1 MTYKKDTGK
10 GLVTTPQAKWGFLL
24 ENSMPLV
31 MTWKDIEGL
40 EKFGTAIKN
49 MDKNIAKAAVRALN
63 RTGDSARVKIK
74 RELAKQTGL
83 KQKVLVRA
91 LKAKKANFSSLGYEI
106 YSKGGD
112 ISLKYFS
119 PRETRSGVSA
129 APFRKRSVFKS
140 TFMLGGQFPNR
151 HGLVGNGHVFIR
163 GGKTAKSMTRVKSGV
178 IIPNE
183 MVKGESR
190 EAFEKSVRE
199 VLPKRMEHELS
210 RLGL

>member
-1 MTYKKDTGK
+1 M
-10 GLVTTPQAKWGFLL
+10 
-24 ENSMPLV
+24 SLV

-40 EKFGTAIKN
+40 EKYSAAIKN
-49 MDKNIAKAAVRALN
+49 MDKNIVKAAVRALN
-63 RTGDSARVKIK
+63 RTGDSTKVQVRRK
-74 RELAKQTGL
+74 LAKQTGL

-91 LKAKKANFSSLGYEI
+91 LKAKKANFNSLGYEI

-119 PRETRSGVSA
+119 PRETRPGVSA
-129 APFRKRSVFKS
+129 SPFSKRSVFKG
-140 TFMLGGQFPNR
+140 TFMLGGRFPNR

-163 GGKTAKSMTRVKSGV
+163 GGKTAKSMTKVKSGV

-190 EAFEKSVRE
+190 EAFEEAVRE